1 VKPFLV
7 RKTSSARPGRVRG
20 QAMMEFVTLTTALL
34 LGVGSILV
42 FAPDM
47 LAAFTLYVRGFY
59 VILGYPLG

>member
-1 VKPFLV
+1 
-7 RKTSSARPGRVRG
+7 
-20 QAMMEFVTLTTALL
+20 MEFVTLTTALL